1 MVIYMDKWFNAMKQK
16 SEKAHICRKERVQ
29 KMKKKAILSVSFGTK
44 DPELEK
50 KTIDLLEEE
59 YKDVI
64 PKAEI
69 YRAITN
75 EAVIKIKHELEG
87 DDAPV
92 YAVRETLARMV
103 LDGVTHV
110 YVQPAY
116 LLHGREYEE
125 LVEMIFSHKADF
137 VSVKCGEPLLA
148 SQEDLEAVANAIM
161 EPFKDEDAAVCF
173 VGHGSEHYTNAIY
186 CALDYAL
193 KDQGYDNAHVATFNA
208 YPKIEKV
215 IGHLKKNSTKKVFVS
230 PFMFVAGES
239 AMEGVCGDSADSI
252 ATKLREAGFT
262 VEPKRVCLAENEKI
276 RDIFK
281 KHLAEIAE

>member
-1 MVIYMDKWFNAMKQK
+1 
-16 SEKAHICRKERVQ
+16 
-29 KMKKKAILSVSFGTK
+29 MKKKAILSVSFGTK
-44 DPELEK
+44 DTDLEK
-50 KTIDLLEEE
+50 RTLDVLEEG

-64 PKAEI
+64 PKAEV

-75 EAVIKIKHELEG
+75 EALIKIKHELEG
-87 DDAPV
+87 DDEPV

-110 YVQPAY
+110 YAQPAY
-116 LLHGREYEE
+116 LLHGKEYEE
-125 LVEMIFSHKADF
+125 LTNMIFSHKADF

-161 EPFKDEDAAVCF
+161 SEYKLADDEAVCF

-193 KDQGYDNAHVATFNA
+193 KDQGYTNAHIATFNA
-208 YPKIEKV
+208 YPKIDKV
-215 IGHLKKNSTKKVFVS
+215 IAHLTRDGVKKVYVE

-239 AMEGVCGDSADSI
+239 AMEGVCGDAEDSM
-252 ATKLREAGFT
+252 ASKLRAAGFE
-262 VEPKRVCLAENEKI
+262 VCANKRCLAENAAVRE
-276 RDIFK
+276 IFK
-281 KHLAEIAE
+281 KHLAAIAE

>member
-1 MVIYMDKWFNAMKQK
+1 
-16 SEKAHICRKERVQ
+16 
-29 KMKKKAILSVSFGTK
+29 MKKKAILSVSFGTK
-44 DPELEK
+44 DPELERR
-50 KTIDLLEEE
+50 TLDVLESE
-59 YKDVI
+59 YQKVI
-64 PKAEI
+64 PKADI

-87 DDAPV
+87 DEAPV

-110 YVQPAY
+110 YAQPAY

-125 LVEMIFSHKADF
+125 LKDMIFSHKADF

-148 SQEDLEAVANAIM
+148 SQEDLERVANAIM
-161 EPFKDEDAAVCF
+161 AEYKLEDDEAVCF

-193 KDQGYDNAHVATFNA
+193 KDQGYANAHVATFNA

-215 IGHLKKNSTKKVFVS
+215 IDHLKKNNSKKVYIS

-239 AMEGVCGDSADSI
+239 AMEGVCGDGADSI
-252 ATKLREAGFT
+252 ATNLRSAGFI
-262 VEPKRVCLAENEKI
+262 VEPKRVCLAENETI

-281 KHLAEIAE
+281 EHLAEIAE

>member
-1 MVIYMDKWFNAMKQK
+1 
-16 SEKAHICRKERVQ
+16 
-29 KMKKKAILSVSFGTK
+29 MKKKSILSVSFGTK

-50 KTIDLLEEE
+50 KTIDILEKE
-59 YKDVI
+59 YQDAM

-75 EAVIKIKHELEG
+75 EAVIKIRHEAEG

-110 YVQPAY
+110 YAQPAY

-125 LVEMIFSHKADF
+125 LKDMIFSHKADF
-137 VSVKCGEPLLA
+137 VEVKCGEPLLA
-148 SQEDLEAVANAIM
+148 SQDDLENVANAIM
-161 EPFKDEDAAVCF
+161 EEYKELGDTEAICF

-193 KDQGYDNAHVATFNA
+193 KDQGYANAHIATFNA
-208 YPKIEKV
+208 YPKIDKV
-215 IGHLKKNSTKKVFVS
+215 IDHLKKNGTKKVHIA

-239 AMEGVCGDSADSI
+239 AMEGVCGDAPDSM
-252 ATKLREAGFT
+252 ASKLREAGFD
-262 VEPKRVCLAENEKI
+262 VVPYRKCLAEYESI
-276 RDIFK
+276 RKIFK
-281 KHLAEIAE
+281 DHLSVIAED

>member
-1 MVIYMDKWFNAMKQK
+1 
-16 SEKAHICRKERVQ
+16 
-29 KMKKKAILSVSFGTK
+29 MKKKAILSVSFGTK
-44 DPELEK
+44 DQELEK
-50 KTIDLLEEE
+50 RTLDVLEKE
-59 YKDVI
+59 YQEVV
-64 PKAEI
+64 PKAEL

-103 LDGVTHV
+103 LDGVTDV

-116 LLHGREYEE
+116 LLHGKEYEE
-125 LVEMIFSHKADF
+125 LVDMIFSHKADF

-148 SQEDLEAVANAIM
+148 SQADLEEVANAIM
-161 EPFKDEDAAVCF
+161 SDYNLKSDEACCF

-193 KDQGYDNAHVATFNA
+193 KDQGYENAHIATFNA
-208 YPKIEKV
+208 YPQIEKV
-215 IGHLKKNSTKKVFVS
+215 IDHLKKNGTKKVFVS

-239 AMEGVCGDSADSI
+239 AMEGVCGDAEDSI
-252 ATKLREAGFT
+252 ASKLRAAGFT
-262 VEPKRVCLAENEKI
+262 VEPKKVCLAENEKI
-276 RDIFK
+276 RAIFK
-281 KHLAEIAE
+281 KHLCDAIGE

>member
-1 MVIYMDKWFNAMKQK
+1 
-16 SEKAHICRKERVQ
+16 
-29 KMKKKAILSVSFGTK
+29 MKKKAILSVSFGTK
-44 DPELEK
+44 DPDLEK
-50 KTIDLLEEE
+50 KTIDILEKE
-59 YKDVI
+59 YQEAL

-75 EAVIKIKHELEG
+75 EAVIKIRHEAEG

-125 LVEMIFSHKADF
+125 LRDMIFSHKADF
-137 VSVKCGEPLLA
+137 VEVKCGEPLLA
-148 SQEDLEAVANAIM
+148 SQEDLEAVANGIM
-161 EPFKDEDAAVCF
+161 EEYKGIGDDEAVCF

-193 KDQGYDNAHVATFNA
+193 KDQGYENAHIATFNA
-208 YPKIEKV
+208 YPKIDKV
-215 IGHLKKNSTKKVFVS
+215 INHLKKSGTKKVHIA

-239 AMEGVCGDSADSI
+239 AMEGVCGDSPDSM
-252 ATKLREAGFT
+252 ASKLREAGFD
-262 VEPKRVCLAENEKI
+262 VEPNRKCLAENEAIRKI
-276 RDIFK
+276 FCS
-281 KHLAEIAE
+281 HLSAITED

>member
-1 MVIYMDKWFNAMKQK
+1 
-16 SEKAHICRKERVQ
+16 
-29 KMKKKAILSVSFGTK
+29 MKKKAILSVSFGTK

-50 KTIDLLEEE
+50 KTIDILEKE
-59 YKDVI
+59 YQKSV

-75 EAVIKIKHELEG
+75 EAVIKIRHEAEG

-103 LDGVTHV
+103 LDGVTHI

-116 LLHGREYEE
+116 LLHGKEYEE
-125 LVEMIFSHKADF
+125 LQDMIFSHKADF
-137 VSVKCGEPLLA
+137 VEVKCGEPLLA
-148 SQEDLEAVANAIM
+148 SQEDLEAVANALMVQYSGINP
-161 EPFKDEDAAVCF
+161 EEEAVCF

-193 KDQGYDNAHVATFNA
+193 KDQGYENTHIATFNA
-208 YPKIEKV
+208 YPKIDKV
-215 IGHLKKNSTKKVFVS
+215 IAHLKKTGTKKVYIA

-239 AMEGVCGDSADSI
+239 AMDGVCGDASDSM
-252 ATKLREAGFT
+252 ASKLREAGFD
-262 VEPKRVCLAENEKI
+262 VVPNRKCLAEYESIRKLFNE
-276 RDIFK
+276 
-281 KHLAEIAE
+281 HLVATLKD

>member
-1 MVIYMDKWFNAMKQK
+1 
-16 SEKAHICRKERVQ
+16 
-29 KMKKKAILSVSFGTK
+29 MKKKAILSVSFGTK
-44 DPELEK
+44 DQELEK
-50 KTIDLLEEE
+50 RTLDVLEQE
-59 YKDVI
+59 YKDVV
-64 PKAEI
+64 PKAEV

-116 LLHGREYEE
+116 LLHGKEYEE
-125 LVEMIFSHKADF
+125 LVNMIFSHKADF

-161 EPFKDEDAAVCF
+161 ADYRPAGAGGDQSAAAEQIEGVEQSAVGDQSTDAAVCF
-173 VGHGSEHYTNAIY
+173 IGHGSEHYTNAIY

-193 KDQGYDNAHVATFNA
+193 KDQGYENAHIATFNA
-208 YPKIEKV
+208 YPKIDKV
-215 IGHLKKNSTKKVFVS
+215 IAHLKKSGVQKVFVE

-239 AMEGVCGDSADSI
+239 AMEGVCGDSEDSI
-252 ATKLREAGFT
+252 PSLLKKEGLDVEA
-262 VEPKRVCLAENEKI
+262 KRTCLGEKEKI
-276 RDIFK
+276 REIFK
-281 KHLAEIAE
+281 KHLAAIAEE

>member
-1 MVIYMDKWFNAMKQK
+1 
-16 SEKAHICRKERVQ
+16 
-29 KMKKKAILSVSFGTK
+29 MKKKAILSVSFGTK
-44 DPELEK
+44 DAELEK
-50 KTIDLLEEE
+50 RTLDVLERE
-59 YKDVI
+59 YKAVV
-64 PKAEI
+64 PKADV

-75 EAVIKIKHELEG
+75 EALIKIKHELEG

-92 YAVRETLARMV
+92 YAVRESLARMV

-125 LVEMIFSHKADF
+125 LVNMIFSHKADF

-148 SQEDLEAVANAIM
+148 SQEDLEAVSNAIM
-161 EPFKDEDAAVCF
+161 SDYKLSDDEAVCF

-193 KDQGYDNAHVATFNA
+193 KDQGYDNAHIATFNA
-208 YPKIEKV
+208 YPKIDKV
-215 IGHLKKNSTKKVFVS
+215 IDHLLKKKTKKAFVS

-239 AMEGVCGDSADSI
+239 ALEGVSGDGADSI

-262 VEPKRVCLAENEKI
+262 VEAKRVCLAENEKI

-281 KHLAEIAE
+281 KHLAVIAE

>member
-1 MVIYMDKWFNAMKQK
+1 
-16 SEKAHICRKERVQ
+16 
-29 KMKKKAILSVSFGTK
+29 MKKKAILSVSFGTK
-44 DPELEK
+44 DQELEK
-50 KTIDLLEEE
+50 RTLDVLEQA
-59 YKDVI
+59 YKDVV
-64 PKAEI
+64 PKAEV

-116 LLHGREYEE
+116 LLHGKEYEE
-125 LVEMIFSHKADF
+125 LVNMIFSHKADF

-161 EPFKDEDAAVCF
+161 ADYRSSGVGGEQSAGGDQSTNAAVCF
-173 VGHGSEHYTNAIY
+173 IGHGSEHYTNAIY

-193 KDQGYDNAHVATFNA
+193 KDQGYENAHIATFNA
-208 YPKIEKV
+208 YPKIDKV
-215 IGHLKKNSTKKVFVS
+215 IAHLKKSGVKKVFVE

-239 AMEGVCGDSADSI
+239 AMEGVCGDSEDSI
-252 ATKLREAGFT
+252 PSLLKKEGFDVEA
-262 VEPKRVCLAENEKI
+262 KRTCLGENEKI
-276 RDIFK
+276 REIFK
-281 KHLAEIAE
+281 KHLAAIAEE